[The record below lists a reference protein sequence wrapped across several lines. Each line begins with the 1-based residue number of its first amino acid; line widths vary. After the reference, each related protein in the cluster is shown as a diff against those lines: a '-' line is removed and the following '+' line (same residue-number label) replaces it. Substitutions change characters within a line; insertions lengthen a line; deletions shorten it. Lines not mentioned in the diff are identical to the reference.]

1 MDNINEFKSFV
12 KKHPNLNSYV
22 TDGQMTWQ
30 KFYEMY
36 DMYGEDSEVWQS
48 YKTKERKTTSL
59 TDIVNMAKNVDVD
72 KLQDGI
78 GSLQKAITLFS
89 DLFLSKDTEA
99 KSTYKLS
106 ARQRLLKTESANTSV
121 RRITMPKRF
130 AEWLI
135 MSMILNIS
143 SRTASLRRSFLN
155 AVLSSNTP
163 RSITFCLKTTRAT
176 AI

>member
-78 GSLQKAITLFS
+78 GSLQKALTILILLVNLFILSVVFNLYLSFIS
-89 DLFLSKDTEA
+89 DINGF
-99 KSTYKLS
+99 
-106 ARQRLLKTESANTSV
+106 R
-121 RRITMPKRF
+121 
-130 AEWLI
+130 
-135 MSMILNIS
+135 
-143 SRTASLRRSFLN
+143 
-155 AVLSSNTP
+155 
-163 RSITFCLKTTRAT
+163 
-176 AI
+176 